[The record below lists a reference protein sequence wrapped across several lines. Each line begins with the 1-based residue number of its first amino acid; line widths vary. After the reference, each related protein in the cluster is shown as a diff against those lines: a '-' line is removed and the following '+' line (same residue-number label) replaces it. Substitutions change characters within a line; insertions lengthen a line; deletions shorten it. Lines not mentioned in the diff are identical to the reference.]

1 MPLSLQTKPP
11 DADDGQGNRHLPLPG
26 CGCGGARLMITF
38 LVCSFG
44 AAAISDIGIR
54 IDGILLRFSGSS
66 DDNMTTSENR
76 DGLF

>member
-1 MPLSLQTKPP
+1 
-11 DADDGQGNRHLPLPG
+11 
-26 CGCGGARLMITF
+26 MITF